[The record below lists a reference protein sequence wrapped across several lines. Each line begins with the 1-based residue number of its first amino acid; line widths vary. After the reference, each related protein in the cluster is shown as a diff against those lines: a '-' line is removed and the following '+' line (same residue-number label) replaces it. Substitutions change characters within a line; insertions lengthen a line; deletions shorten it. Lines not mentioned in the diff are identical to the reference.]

1 MAAAVILL
9 TFGCWVS
16 WEDGRSMVIPDRAV
30 GGALGLL
37 LLGTLTG
44 VLVPIEALLGFL
56 LALVQMGLV
65 YGIFRGRGM
74 GLGDVKYAC
83 VLGGLLGPAAWV
95 GALFCAALGALVC
108 AGAGRVFRG
117 ESLKGRIPF
126 APYLTAGGLGA
137 ALVDMRGVGR
147 LDGLDGLGAVGE
159 GMPGGVFDVFG

>member
-1 MAAAVILL
+1 M
-9 TFGCWVS
+9 
-16 WEDGRSMVIPDRAV
+16 
-30 GGALGLL
+30 
-37 LLGTLTG
+37 
-44 VLVPIEALLGFL
+44 
-56 LALVQMGLV
+56 
-65 YGIFRGRGM
+65 
-74 GLGDVKYAC
+74 KYAC

-95 GALFCAALGALVC
+95 GALFWAALGALVC